1 MTDICARLE
10 AVLFASGEPV
20 PIGRLSL
27 ILNITEE
34 QVVSTAYELKDI
46 YESNNHSIGVL
57 FLDKKIQI
65 CTKPDFA
72 SYVTKVL
79 EQRKPPQLSQSAL
92 ETLSIVAYYQPA
104 TNAYISKI
112 RGVDSSYSIS
122 TLLDKGLIE
131 VKGKLEAPGRPSL
144 YGTTDVFL
152 RTMNISSLE
161 ELPELPDI
169 SSNEGIEKLKEQI
182 EALKE
187 TERLSANDINNLS
200 GPA

>member
-46 YESNNHSIGVL
+46 YESNNHSIVVL

-144 YGTTDVFL
+144 YGTIDVFL

>member
-169 SSNEGIEKLKEQI
+169 SSNDGIEKLKEQI

>member
-72 SYVTKVL
+72 TYVTKVL

>member
-46 YESNNHSIGVL
+46 YESNNHSIVVL